1 MASDRPTLI
10 LASASP
16 RRTDLLTR
24 LGVAFDRRPVDV
36 DETPL
41 DGEEPMAMVRRLAEA
56 KARAASGDGEVIL
69 AADTIVVIDGEIL
82 GKPQTPSD
90 AEAMLGRLCGRA
102 HMVHTGVAVAADP
115 ANVNVEVESTKVELI
130 ALDRDTIHRYVATGE
145 PMDKAGAY
153 AIQGL
158 GAAFVARIHGSCS
171 NVVGLPLTLTRTM
184 LAPHGIELPS
194 LRSPIATAI
203 DA

>member
-1 MASDRPTLI
+1 MASDSPTLI
-10 LASASP
+10 LASGSP
-16 RRTDLLTR
+16 RRSELLTQ
-24 LGVAFDRRPVDV
+24 LGVVFARRPVDV
-36 DETPL
+36 DETPR
-41 DGEEPMAMVRRLAEA
+41 DGEEPTAMVRRLAVA
-56 KARAASGDGEVIL
+56 KAGAVGAGDGEVVL

-102 HMVHTGVAVAADP
+102 HTVHTGVAVAADP
-115 ANVNVEVESTKVELI
+115 ANVNVEVESTEVELI
-130 ALDRDTIHRYVATGE
+130 SLDQDTIHRYVTTGE

-158 GAAFVARIHGSCS
+158 GAAFVARIHGSYS

-184 LAPHGIELPS
+184 LEPNGIELPS
-194 LRSPIATAI
+194 LPPH
-203 DA
+203 D